1 MRSLLSLVAFLLI
14 AATSAQA
21 FEAEFVTSSDPILS
35 NPHDVELSA
44 DGKLLYVSDLGNDRV
59 AVLGTGRAGKGAN
72 VFTTPE
78 GVVIR
83 DQDLWISDSGN
94 NRVVRYR
101 IQ

>member
-1 MRSLLSLVAFLLI
+1 MRWVTINEPWYKVISPSGELL
-14 AATSAQA
+14 
-21 FEAEFVTSSDPILS
+21 
-35 NPHDVELSA
+35 
-44 DGKLLYVSDLGNDRV
+44 K
-59 AVLGTGRAGKGAN
+59 VLGTGKAGKGAN

-78 GVVIR
+78 GVVIS